1 MSDFKSNSED
11 LCLNRADLILIFA
24 MIVLSLIP
32 LTNFETGNRVVIS
45 IDGKIYREIDLN
57 ISESIRIETPDGF
70 NEIQIDSGEVYI
82 SKADCPDKTCI
93 RTGKISKAGDVIA
106 CLPHKM
112 LIEIK
117 KSH

>member
-1 MSDFKSNSED
+1 MSDFESNSED
-11 LCLNRADLILIFA
+11 LCLNRADLILILT
-24 MIVLSLIP
+24 MTILSLIP

-45 IDGKIYREIDLN
+45 VDGKIYREIDLN

-112 LIEIK
+112 LIEIR
-117 KSH
+117 KSR